1 MNIVESTKAKL
12 KNKTV
17 KNNRS
22 YNEIITVYGWIIHL
36 VGKTIIAGK
45 QSDQQT

>member
-12 KNKTV
+12 KNRAV

-22 YNEIITVYGWIIHL
+22 YNEVITVYGLERMLYCLSIHL
-36 VGKTIIAGK
+36 ARNT
-45 QSDQQT
+45 SY